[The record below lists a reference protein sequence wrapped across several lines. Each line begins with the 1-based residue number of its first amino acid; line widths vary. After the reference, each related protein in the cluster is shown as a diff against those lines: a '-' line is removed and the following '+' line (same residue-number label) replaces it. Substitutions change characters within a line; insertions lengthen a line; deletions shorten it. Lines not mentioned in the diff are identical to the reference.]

1 MYPLK
6 QLAYRV
12 ADWFVFQPSLS
23 RISSMFIVNV
33 LYSARLQIMDMHA
46 CWDHI
51 ESPIVSPSS
60 KDLLLRE
67 K

>member
-1 MYPLK
+1 
-6 QLAYRV
+6 
-12 ADWFVFQPSLS
+12 
-23 RISSMFIVNV
+23 MFIVNV